1 VSAGVSALA
10 WLARTLSL
18 DGSVAAWIIGTAILI
33 GAGWEGGAVLAA
45 FFVSSSLVS
54 TLAGRRASPALDPK
68 GDRRDA
74 WQVIANGGV
83 AALAALTVPDPLA
96 KLWLVTATLAAAA
109 ADTWATSTGALSPVP
124 PRLLW
129 SRRRVV
135 AGTSGGVTTVG
146 IIGAVVGSALVS
158 VTGAGVAGAPR
169 VAAAGTLI
177 GFAGMLVDSFVGGT
191 FQGRFHCPRCDAPSE
206 WQRHRCGAETQLI
219 GGQAW
224 LNNDVVNGLATV
236 FAALLAWA
244 WWRLLE

>member
-1 VSAGVSALA
+1 VSALA
-10 WLARTLSL
+10 GLARTLSL
-18 DGSVAAWIIGTAILI
+18 DGSVAAWVIGTSILI

-54 TLAGRRASPALDPK
+54 KLVGRREPPGLDSK

-83 AALAALTVPDPLA
+83 AAVAALIAPDPLA

-109 ADTWATSTGALSPVP
+109 ADTWATSIGSLSPVP

-135 AGTSGGVTTVG
+135 AGTSGGITSLG
-146 IIGAVVGSALVS
+146 IIGAVVGSALVA
-158 VTGAGVAGAPR
+158 VVGAGVAGAPR
-169 VAAAGTLI
+169 FAVAGTLI
-177 GFAGMLVDSFVGGT
+177 GFAGMLVDSVVGGT

-206 WQRHRCGAETQLI
+206 WRRHRCGAETQLI

-236 FAALLAWA
+236 FAALLAWV
-244 WWRLLE
+244 WWLLLD

>member
-1 VSAGVSALA
+1 VSALA

-18 DGSVAAWIIGTAILI
+18 DGSIAAGIIGTSILV
-33 GAGWEGGAVLAA
+33 GARWEGGAVLAA
-45 FFVSSSLVS
+45 FFVSSNLVS
-54 TLAGRRASPALDPK
+54 KLAGHRVTAELDPK

-83 AALAALTVPDPLA
+83 AAAAALTAPDHRA
-96 KLWLVTATLAAAA
+96 RVWLVTATLAAAA
-109 ADTWATSTGALSPVP
+109 ADTWATSIGALSPVA

-129 SRRRVV
+129 SRRQVV
-135 AGTSGGVTTVG
+135 AGTSGGVTTMG

-158 VTGAGVAGAPR
+158 VVGAVVAGAPR
-169 VAAAGTLI
+169 FAVAGTLI

-191 FQGRFHCPRCDAPSE
+191 FQGRFHCPRCDASSE
-206 WQRHRCGAETQLI
+206 WRRHRCGAETQLI

-236 FAALLAWA
+236 FAAMLAWT
-244 WWRLLE
+244 WWRLLD

>member
-18 DGSVAAWIIGTAILI
+18 DGSVAAWIIGTSILV

-54 TLAGRRASPALDPK
+54 KLAGHRVTAELDPK

-83 AALAALTVPDPLA
+83 AAAAALTAPDHLA
-96 KLWLVTATLAAAA
+96 RVWLVTATLAAAA
-109 ADTWATSTGALSPVP
+109 ADTWATSGGALSPVP

-129 SRRRVV
+129 SGRRVA
-135 AGTSGGVTTVG
+135 AGTSGGVSFVG
-146 IIGAVVGSALVS
+146 TIGALVGAALVS
-158 VTGAGVAGAPR
+158 VVGAGAAGVPR
-169 VAAAGTLI
+169 FAVAGTLI
-177 GFAGMLVDSFVGGT
+177 GFAGMLVDSLVGGT
-191 FQGRFHCPRCDAPSE
+191 LQGRFHCPQCDAPSE
-206 WQRHRCGAETQLI
+206 WRRHRCGAETQLI

-224 LNNDVVNGLATV
+224 LNNDLVNGLATV
-236 FAALLAWA
+236 FAALLAWT
-244 WWRLLE
+244 WWRLLD